1 MQQVNSINGEDVAL
15 VVAARQQES
24 RQSKLLEE
32 EIEVID
38 RAHRVYVMSAI
49 LSYAEPEALIHP
61 WATQDFS
68 GTPFVTFVAWITHRG
83 LARAPMCCAAAFD
96 WPQADG
102 SSVLQVARPPNVD
115 VDWAAQE
122 TELVE
127 DRRLQ
132 GDPDANCGSRKCTGN
147 RLYKHSDI
155 FLA

>member
-1 MQQVNSINGEDVAL
+1 MGPCFRCYRASPPL
-15 VVAARQQES
+15 VSCFCVKVRRVGRERQQES

-83 LARAPMCCAAAFD
+83 RVEPCIEHPDLHRLVDAQPGLARAPMCCAAAFD
-96 WPQADG
+96 WWQRV
-102 SSVLQVARPPNVD
+102 S
-115 VDWAAQE
+115 
-122 TELVE
+122 
-127 DRRLQ
+127 
-132 GDPDANCGSRKCTGN
+132 
-147 RLYKHSDI
+147 
-155 FLA
+155 